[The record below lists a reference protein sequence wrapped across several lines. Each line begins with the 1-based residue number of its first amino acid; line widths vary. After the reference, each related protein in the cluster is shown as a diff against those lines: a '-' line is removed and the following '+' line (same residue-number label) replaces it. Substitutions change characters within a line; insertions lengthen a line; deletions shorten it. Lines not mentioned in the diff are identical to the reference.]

1 LPAPDAGLRRAG
13 LAHDLVGPDAV
24 GTQKHNVCSPNML
37 LRGVTVPGD
46 RFKPM
51 AIWSC
56 DLDGN
61 PGAPALDSHARQP
74 NGIPSGT
81 LMLGRDH

>member
-1 LPAPDAGLRRAG
+1 
-13 LAHDLVGPDAV
+13 V
-24 GTQKHNVCSPNML
+24 L

-46 RFKPM
+46 RFKPT

-61 PGAPALDSHARQP
+61 PGAHAPDSHARRLK
-74 NGIPSGT
+74 GIQKGT
-81 LMLGRDH
+81 LMLSRPLAPGHDA